1 MTIKNLIYEEIKK
14 SNNKCILDIS
24 LKSTKNLTA
33 EQRRQIIFE
42 LEAEGKI
49 ILRHTKQMADKDFPL
64 VIIGWEY

>member
-1 MTIKNLIYEEIKK
+1 MTIKDLIYEEIKN
-14 SNNKCILDIS
+14 SECDYILDIS
-24 LKSTKNLTA
+24 LKSAKNLSA
-33 EQRRQIIFE
+33 EERRKIIFE